1 QPAAGPD
8 AMSALDWGVLFATL
22 AFFVGWGLW
31 RARGERDLTDYL
43 LAGRSVP
50 WYGVLLSIMATQASA
65 ITFLS
70 TPGQGFADG
79 LRFVQF
85 YFGLPFAMIVIAV
98 TAVPIYQRL
107 KVFTAYEFLQ
117 TRFDS
122 KTRTLAAALFL
133 TQRGLAAGLT
143 IYAPSLV
150 LSVILGWPVGSTS
163 LVLGGLAV
171 IYTAWGGSR
180 SVGQSHMLQFT
191 IIMAT
196 MAVAFLLVLRAL
208 PDGVGAGEAVDLAG
222 AFGRLNAINTH
233 FDPNDRYNLWS
244 GLIGGFFLQLSYFG
258 TDQSQVGRYLTGRS
272 VRETRMGLLF
282 NGLLKIP
289 MQYFILSLGVLL
301 FVFYLFVPS
310 PAFFNPGVVKQL
322 ESGPRAVEYRA
333 IDAQHRAAQAE
344 RARHARDLVRARQAS
359 DGVAR
364 EAALRG
370 MTAAQADLAK
380 IRERTVALIKADAPK
395 APTNDTNYVFLS
407 FVLAHLPAGLIGLVF
422 AAVFAASM
430 NSTSSEL
437 NALASTTV
445 VDVVKRIA
453 PGSCEG
459 MRGVWISRFVTLG
472 WAAFAVAFAENASRL
487 GSLIEA
493 VNILGSLFYGTIL
506 GIFLTAFYLKWVGGT
521 AVFFAALI
529 AEVVVL
535 LCFRFTPI
543 SFLWYNLIGCAVVV
557 IVALMLQ
564 AAGVGRP
571 RAPATGAKPA
581 PAA

>member
-1 QPAAGPD
+1 V
-8 AMSALDWGVLFATL
+8 SALDWGVLFAAL
-22 AFFVGWGLW
+22 AFFVGWGVW
-31 RARGERDLTDYL
+31 RGRGERDLTDYL

-50 WYGVLLSIMATQASA
+50 WYGVLLSVMATQASA

-85 YFGLPFAMIVIAV
+85 YFGLPFAMIVLAV
-98 TAVPIYQRL
+98 TAVPLYQRL

-117 TRFDS
+117 NRFDS

-150 LSVILGWPVGSTS
+150 LSVILGWPVGTTS
-163 LVLGGLAV
+163 LLLGGLAV
-171 IYTAWGGSR
+171 IYTVWGGSR
-180 SVGQSHMLQFT
+180 SVGQTHMLQFT

-208 PDGVGAGEAVDLAG
+208 PAGVGAGDAIDLAG
-222 AFGRLNAINTH
+222 AMGRLNAINPT
-233 FDPNDRYNLWS
+233 FDPNDRYTLWS

-282 NGLLKIP
+282 NGLFKIP
-289 MQYFILSLGVLL
+289 MQYFILSLGVLV
-301 FVFYLFVPS
+301 FVFYLFTPS
-310 PAFFNPGVVKQL
+310 PAFFNPAVVKQL
-322 ESGPRAVEYRA
+322 ESGPRGAEYRVL
-333 IDAQHRAAQAE
+333 DTEHRALQAE
-344 RARHARDLVRARQAS
+344 RGAHARALVLARDTGDAA
-359 DGVAR
+359 GR

-370 MTAAQADLAK
+370 LGETQRALGVV
-380 IRERTVALIKADAPK
+380 RERTVALIKADDPR

-407 FVLAHLPAGLIGLVF
+407 FVLSHLPAGLIGLVF

-445 VDVVKRIA
+445 VDVVKRVA

-459 MRGVWISRFVTLG
+459 VRGVWISRAVTLG

-506 GIFLTAFYLKWVGGT
+506 GIFLTAFYLKPVGGT
-521 AVFFAALI
+521 AVFIAALV
-529 AEVVVL
+529 AEAVVL
-535 LCFRFTPI
+535 LCFRLTPI

-557 IVALMLQ
+557 LVALILQ
-564 AAGVGRP
+564 AAGVGRRTRTNLEP
-571 RAPATGAKPA
+571 SPQSA
-581 PAA
+581 